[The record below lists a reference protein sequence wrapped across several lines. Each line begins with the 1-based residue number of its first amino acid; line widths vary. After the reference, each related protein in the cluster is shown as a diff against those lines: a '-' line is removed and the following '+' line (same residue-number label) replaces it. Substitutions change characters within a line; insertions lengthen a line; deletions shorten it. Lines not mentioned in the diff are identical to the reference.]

1 MIFGEN
7 APRPPPSARAPRY
20 FATCVRHA
28 AKLQRPR
35 AMRLIRSIACDRAP
49 LNRNRS
55 AANLGEHVKRNKETR
70 EPRTDRGLSHH
81 RFFQPVSGS
90 LNVVSVE
97 VIEDFEVLFIT
108 FADLRCQNRTV
119 QCPLGSGDRW
129 TRIAGIAH
137 AFGGFSDETH
147 WFSIVRRPRFVAHF
161 RHSFIPTMSVSFAR
175 LDVMQHLNG
184 AEKILCALGVA

>member
-1 MIFGEN
+1 MVFRDN
-7 APRPPPSARAPRY
+7 APRPPPSPRTPRY
-20 FATCVRHA
+20 PATCARNA
-28 AKLQRPR
+28 AKLQRPL
-35 AMRLIRSIACDRAP
+35 AVRLIRSIACDRAP
-49 LNRNRS
+49 LNRNRN

-81 RFFQPVSGS
+81 RFFQPVSAS
-90 LNVVSVE
+90 MNVVSVE

-137 AFGGFSDETH
+137 AFGGFSDEAH

-161 RHSFIPTMSVSFAR
+161 RHSFRPNMCVSFGR
-175 LDVMQHLNG
+175 LDVMQHLNV
-184 AEKILCALGVA
+184 AKKLYALGV

>member
-1 MIFGEN
+1 MVFRDN

-20 FATCVRHA
+20 PATCARYAV
-28 AKLQRPR
+28 KLQRPR

-49 LNRNRS
+49 LNRNRN

-70 EPRTDRGLSHH
+70 EPRTDRGLSLH
-81 RFFQPVSGS
+81 RFFQPVSGCT
-90 LNVVSVE
+90 NVVSVE
-97 VIEDFEVLFIT
+97 VIEDFEVLFIA

-147 WFSIVRRPRFVAHF
+147 WFSIVLRPRFVAHF
-161 RHSFIPTMSVSFAR
+161 RHSFRPTMCVSFAR
-175 LDVMQHLNG
+175 LDVMQHLNV
-184 AEKILCALGVA
+184 AKKLYAPSAL